1 MVSRPLHF
9 ITWFCVGLLGPLV
22 LFGIGLWV
30 YGSLVANDQQRDP
43 ISSNEV
49 VPEDR
54 QSRTSVS
61 SNQGRTP
68 PSDDVES
75 LLVATDDYA
84 RSVAF
89 RAILSS
95 ADQQQLIALLEQSK
109 AIRNF
114 DQRLTTRI
122 EIFRRFAVIAPE
134 AAMLH
139 TSELPSN
146 RRTPIVEAI
155 FLEWAS
161 SDVDAALTHL
171 RTLGSA
177 DQRTGLEAI
186 LRIRNDWS
194 TDRTMELALEFGHE
208 SLGADILEER
218 QIMRAFDDPR
228 GAWKAILED
237 SRVETLQYDTLK
249 TILELWVDH
258 EGFDVVF
265 EAMDSISQI
274 YIPWNF
280 LIPIL
285 VPIARE
291 DPEYAL
297 ELIDEFS
304 EEVRRTATFTVVH
317 AWADTDPLAA
327 LKAVTELENYPEHV
341 IDNLLTNVGWD
352 LLGESPYEAVEHLPQ
367 YLSRNS
373 RKYILQSAMRR
384 IVRDSPQ
391 DATKL
396 INEIAHGVEDLGGEL
411 ALAWARE
418 DASAALNWINAQEE
432 TLQPML
438 LLDAIP
444 ALVEVDPDLAL
455 STALNQKIPNG
466 QLGLEYEVIRTL
478 AQSDI
483 ARATAMLPQVRAGE
497 TKSRACAELGR
508 VMINQNESVA
518 AIKLGSE
525 LAESLQY
532 EYFQAIINELYNQ
545 DRVALYEVL
554 DLLPHKFQSDAA
566 IYFHRSTSRFES
578 FNRSHWYFTDEQ
590 LEKIESYRTF

>member
-1 MVSRPLHF
+1 MALM
-9 ITWFCVGLLGPLV
+9 
-22 LFGIGLWV
+22 GIGLWV
-30 YGSLVANDQQRDP
+30 YGLLVADDP
-43 ISSNEV
+43 ESDPTSSSDIAPAES
-49 VPEDR
+49 
-54 QSRTSVS
+54 QSRTTFPPNQDS
-61 SNQGRTP
+61 SL
-68 PSDDVES
+68 PSNNVES
-75 LLVATDDYA
+75 LMIATDGYA
-84 RSVAF
+84 RSATF
-89 RAILSS
+89 RKVLSS
-95 ADQQQLIALLEQSK
+95 ADQQQLIALLEESK

-122 EIFRRFAVIAPE
+122 EIFRRFAEIAPE

-146 RRTPIVEAI
+146 RRTPIVEAV

-161 SDVDAALTHL
+161 SDADAALSHL

-186 LRIRNDWS
+186 LRMRNDWS
-194 TDRTMELALEFGHE
+194 ADRILELALEFGHE

-218 QIMRAFDDPR
+218 QIMLAFDDPR

-249 TILELWVDH
+249 TILELWVDR

-291 DPEYAL
+291 DPQYAL
-297 ELIDEFS
+297 ELINEFS

-327 LKAVTELENYPEHV
+327 LKAVTELDNYPASV

-352 LLGESPYEAVEHLPQ
+352 LLGKSPYEAVEHLPQ

-418 DASAALNWINAQEE
+418 DASAALNWIDAQEE

-455 STALNQKIPNG
+455 STALNQKISDG
-466 QLGLEYEVIRTL
+466 QVGLEYEVIRAL

-508 VMINQNESVA
+508 VMINQNESSA

-525 LAESLQY
+525 LPESLQD
-532 EYFQAIINELYNQ
+532 EYFRAIINELYNQ
-545 DRVALYEVL
+545 DEVALYEVL
-554 DLLPHKFQSDAA
+554 DLLPQKYQREAA
-566 IYFHRSTSRFES
+566 AYYYRSSSRFES
-578 FNRSHWYFTDEQ
+578 FNRTHWYFTDEE
-590 LEKIESYRTF
+590 LEKIESYRTL

>member
-1 MVSRPLHF
+1 M
-9 ITWFCVGLLGPLV
+9 WA
-22 LFGIGLWV
+22 
-30 YGSLVANDQQRDP
+30 YGSFVANDQQGAP
-43 ISSNEV
+43 SSSNEV

-54 QSRTSVS
+54 QSRTTVRPNLDTSLP
-61 SNQGRTP
+61 SN
-68 PSDDVES
+68 DVES
-75 LLVATDDYA
+75 LMIATDGYA
-84 RSVAF
+84 RSAAF
-89 RAILSS
+89 RKVLSS
-95 ADQQQLIALLEQSK
+95 ADQQQLIALLEESK

-122 EIFRRFAVIAPE
+122 EIFRRFAEIAPE
-134 AAMLH
+134 MAMQY
-139 TSELPSN
+139 TSELASN

-161 SDVDAALTHL
+161 SDVDAALSHL

-177 DQRTGLEAI
+177 DQLTGLEAI
-186 LRIRNDWS
+186 LRMRDDWS
-194 TDRTMELALEFGHE
+194 ADRILELALEFGHE

-249 TILELWVDH
+249 TILELWVDR

-291 DPEYAL
+291 DPQYAL
-297 ELIDEFS
+297 ELINEFS

-327 LKAVTELENYPEHV
+327 LKAVTELDHYPASV

-352 LLGESPYEAVEHLPQ
+352 LLGKSPYEAVEHLPQ

-418 DASAALNWINAQEE
+418 DASAALNWIDAQEE

-455 STALNQKIPNG
+455 STALNQKISDG
-466 QLGLEYEVIRTL
+466 QVGLEYEVIRAL

-508 VMINQNESVA
+508 VMINQNESSA

-525 LAESLQY
+525 LPESLQD
-532 EYFQAIINELYNQ
+532 EYFRAIINELYNQ
-545 DRVALYEVL
+545 DEVALYEVL
-554 DLLPHKFQSDAA
+554 DLLPQKYQREAA
-566 IYFHRSTSRFES
+566 AYYYRSSSRFES
-578 FNRSHWYFTDEQ
+578 FNRTHWYFTDEE
-590 LEKIESYRTF
+590 LEKIESYRTL